1 MYHVT
6 GTVIIVSLLY
16 LTSFGLYRLGI
27 FSLNTHRK
35 IWNTILASSFL
46 FTALA
51 GVLLALQI
59 NYKWDIPVIN
69 DLLRW
74 HVETGVCMAATGIF
88 HFSWHLSYYQT
99 LFSDSG
105 NNNLSIKKNI
115 RKTNFPS
122 ITINLFI
129 IGFTST
135 SIQLLLLRE
144 VLNISGGYELISGLY
159 LGSWLITSAAG
170 AALAGKSNLNDIA
183 KINLAFSLTPLLSLL
198 FLFLLSGI
206 LLEPGEIPSFF
217 LSLIFNLLFLLPFCL
232 ISGFTF
238 VRLIAVARDNN
249 YYLPGKS
256 FSIET
261 TGGIMA
267 GILISILTS
276 GLVNTYKLLMIIIL
290 LTMVWVILNFYLVNT
305 SKSVYIKLLF
315 TILLSVTILT
325 DPDVFFRQALLP
337 GINVTETKDTPYGN
351 ITRGEYF
358 GEESTYY
365 NHRLLAYN
373 DDVIEREEDIH
384 YALLQVKKPE
394 KVFLISGFAESRLA
408 ELIKYPIKEIHYI
421 ERDPVLAGNSK
432 SLMVP
437 ENIKFIVENK
447 DAYRFIREEGDTAN
461 VIIMLLPPPSTLS
474 LNRFYTAG
482 FFKDIKERLTED
494 GVFMCSPGTADT
506 YLNQEA
512 VNLYSSIYNTLSG
525 KFKNVLAVAG
535 NKLYLIASD
544 NDLSLSFC
552 HLLEERGINN
562 IYVSPDYL
570 ADDLIKMRSDEIMS
584 VLDPDIREN
593 SSAFPIACY
602 HYQSLGFS
610 KNLKEKLP
618 AIILIVIVFGLPVLT
633 VRKSNLVMYFCASAL
648 SGFEII
654 ILLLLQLA
662 AGNMY
667 QLTGLILAA
676 MMTGLAIG
684 AGMKNKILDFYSL
697 KIKALILSF
706 FYIFA
711 ALGYKTV
718 LNLENDF
725 ISVVVLLIA
734 MIIPSFITGNI
745 FMNITRNHR
754 PGSATG
760 LTYSADLTGS
770 AAGFILIAGILVP
783 AFGIKISVFSLA
795 MLIFAGILPGKSG
808 AIE

>member
-6 GTVIIVSLLY
+6 GTVIIVSFLY

-35 IWNTILASSFL
+35 IWNTILATAFL

-51 GVLLALQI
+51 GVVLALQI
-59 NYKWDIPVIN
+59 NYKWDVPVI
-69 DLLRW
+69 DLLLSW
-74 HVETGVCMAATGIF
+74 HVETGICLAVTGIF
-88 HFSWHLSYYQT
+88 HFGWHLSYYRT
-99 LFSDSG
+99 LFKKSG
-105 NNNLSIKKNI
+105 NNKLKTEGNTRKN
-115 RKTNFPS
+115 NSPS
-122 ITINLFI
+122 ITVNLFV

-170 AALAGKSNLNDIA
+170 AALAGKSTLNDIA

-206 LLEPGEIPSFF
+206 LLEPGEIPSFL
-217 LSLIFNLLFLLPFCL
+217 LSLIFNLFSLLPFCL

-249 YYLPGKS
+249 NYLPGKS

-276 GLVNTYKLLMIIIL
+276 GLFNTYKLLMIIIL
-290 LTMVWVILNFYLVNT
+290 LTLAWVILNFSQTNP
-305 SKSVYIKLLF
+305 SKSLYIKLLF
-315 TILLSVTILT
+315 TVLLSVTILT
-325 DPDVFFRQALLP
+325 DPDVFFRQVLLP

-351 ITRGEYF
+351 ITRGEYS
-358 GEESTYY
+358 GEESVYY
-365 NHRLLAYN
+365 NHRLLSYN

-408 ELIKYPIKEIHYI
+408 ELLKYPVKEIHYI
-421 ERDPVLAGNSK
+421 ERDPVLAEKSK
-432 SLMVP
+432 LITVP
-437 ENIKFIVENK
+437 ENIGFIVENK
-447 DAYRFIREEGDTAN
+447 DAYRFIREKGDTAN

-482 FFKDIKERLTED
+482 FFNDIKERLTEG

-525 KFKNVLAVAG
+525 KFKNVMAVAG
-535 NKLYLIASD
+535 NKLYFIASD
-544 NDLSLSFC
+544 SALSLSFC
-552 HLLEERGINN
+552 HLLKERGINN
-562 IYVSPDYL
+562 IYVSSDYL
-570 ADDLIKMRSDEIMS
+570 ADDLIKMRSDDIMS
-584 VLDPDIREN
+584 VLDSDIREN

-610 KNLKEKLP
+610 KSLKEKFP

-633 VRKSNLVMYFCASAL
+633 VRRSNLVMYFCASAL
-648 SGFEII
+648 AGFEII

-676 MMTGLAIG
+676 MMTGLALG

-697 KIKALILSF
+697 KIKALVLSL

-711 ALGYKTV
+711 ALSYNTI
-718 LNLENDF
+718 LNLNNDF
-725 ISVVVLLIA
+725 IPVIVLLIA
-734 MIIPSFITGNI
+734 MLIPSFITGHI
-745 FMNITRNHR
+745 FMIITRNHES
-754 PGSATG
+754 GLATG

-770 AAGFILIAGILVP
+770 AAGFILMAGILVP
-783 AFGIKISVFSLA
+783 AFGIRISVFSLA
-795 MLIFAGILPGKSG
+795 LLIFAGILPGKSG
-808 AIE
+808 TIK